1 MPPGR
6 NSEVAA
12 GEVTRLLLAW
22 RKGDTDAPRELF
34 VILYQELRN
43 LARLQLRRRQQQSLA
58 TTGLV
63 HEAYLKLADHS
74 QLELRDRGHFLALA
88 AKAMRQ
94 ILVDHARKRSA
105 AKRGAAIGLGALDE
119 AAIAVADTK
128 ASELLALDDA
138 LVRLEALD
146 PHLARVVEV
155 RFFAGLSV
163 KEAADALGLSER
175 TVKREWQKAKAF
187 LYAELNPE
195 DAS

>member
-1 MPPGR
+1 MGPVK
-6 NSEVAA
+6 S
-12 GEVTRLLLAW
+12 TRLLLAW

-43 LARLQLRRRQQQSLA
+43 LARHQLRRRQQQSLA

-94 ILVDHARKRSA
+94 ILVDHARRRSA

-128 ASELLALDDA
+128 ASELIALDDA

-175 TVKREWQKAKAF
+175 TVKRDWQKAKAF